1 LHDEAPQAVTRQE
14 AREDLGGGKIPQEVK
29 ICGKVETEIREWK

>member
-1 LHDEAPQAVTRQE
+1 VHPRKAQAVTRQE